1 MLVLAAAF
9 TTNSDKVWADAA
21 IDQILQL
28 IVGGEA
34 KHAAVRSLK
43 IRLALIGEVEI
54 AISYAV

>member
-34 KHAAVRSLK
+34 KHPAVRSLK
-43 IRLALIGEVEI
+43 VGLAQIGEVEI
-54 AISYAV
+54 AIGYAV